1 MTKDKKDFGDKPVI
15 EMGDLARD
23 DNAPSISSLND
34 KLLFQAEQ
42 IDKLW
47 QVIKQ
52 QGLEVGV
59 PELIVSD
66 MAEVMSII
74 DRASSLWDDK
84 KVTESEILQDE
95 YINKQRDNG
104 DLINAE
110 SMRHS
115 QVLRLRE
122 TRITIKNFIVS
133 MQEALR
139 RIQKRVQQ

>member
-1 MTKDKKDFGDKPVI
+1 MTKDKKDFGEKPVL
-15 EMGDLARD
+15 EMGDLARN
-23 DNAPSISSLND
+23 DNVPNLSGLNE

-74 DRASSLWDDK
+74 DKASSLWDNN
-84 KVTESEILQDE
+84 KVIDSEILQDE